1 MILFLA
7 LLSLVGVS
15 VVLKVISDESRKK
28 RLNSLAKYRE
38 QENQEITTTARALI
52 QKN

>member
-38 QENQEITTTARALI
+38 QENQEITITARALI
-52 QKN
+52 QKI

>member
-15 VVLKVISDESRKK
+15 VVLKVISDESRKNVLTRLLNIENK
-28 RLNSLAKYRE
+28 RTK
-38 QENQEITTTARALI
+38 
-52 QKN
+52 K